1 MDLGVRGRA
10 RWATVLGIVAALA
23 LIGGSLVALN
33 PAVLSFDGW
42 STQPQQAPEE
52 QTLPPEPDTAID
64 TGSTGGA
71 LALPGLSGTTGS
83 PLLPALPTAGGGT
96 GAAGGGA
103 GGTPAGGVTGG
114 DGGVGGYRCARG
126 GRRAAVKP
134 ADGRGAQHRTG
145 PAGGS
150 AAGGLRQRRDPGR
163 RGARGG
169 DEPGCGRHGPRRTA
183 RRLGAAERAQPAQ
196 QRGRRCR
203 FGRRR

>member
-33 PAVLSFDGW
+33 RSVLSFDGW
-42 STQPQQAPEE
+42 STEPQQAPVE

-71 LALPGLSGTTGS
+71 LPLPGLAGTTGS

-96 GAAGGGA
+96 GAAGGVA
-103 GGTPAGGVTGG
+103 GGTSAGGVTGG
-114 DGGVGGYRCARG
+114 AGGAGGTGAPGGAGGARGSGGAGG
-126 GRRAAVKP
+126 GRRASVEP

-145 PAGGS
+145 PAGSS
-150 AAGGLRQRRDPGR
+150 AAGGLRQRRDP
-163 RGARGG
+163 
-169 DEPGCGRHGPRRTA
+169 
-183 RRLGAAERAQPAQ
+183 
-196 QRGRRCR
+196 
-203 FGRRR
+203 